1 VIAQDVRYAIRQ
13 LRMSPGFT
21 LAAVLTLALGIGALT
36 TVATWTN
43 AVLFNPWPQVSD
55 ARSLRFIDATVLG
68 NNGYSV
74 HYDQMQFVRKQGR
87 SFSDVAGLGITTLNL
102 NLPGT
107 QPVAVNAGVVSAN
120 YFQLLGVKPESGR
133 FFQGDGND
141 RAYGTNDEIVL
152 SEDLWRDRFGADPN
166 IVGSTIAVNRHVF
179 TVIGIAPSGYAG
191 IYGGLAES
199 AWVPLSSLRDQS
211 PDAPP
216 DPLSHFG
223 LQAVVRLRPGV
234 RDAEAAAE
242 LHTLARTFALQQK
255 NGGYQGWDLNL
266 RDTSHFQ
273 RGFFSVIGEQIPVLF
288 GASGLLMVLVCINI
302 ASLLGQRAARRRREV
317 AIRSALGAAP
327 AQIARQVFV
336 ETGVL
341 AMCGALAGW
350 LASLGMSRALYLL
363 MPDIGMPLVFNLH
376 SDFRILAFVAA
387 VAMAVTL
394 VCGMFPVRQ
403 ALRVSQND
411 ALHEGGVAVAGR
423 SRTRIGQ
430 RILLGLQLGICFVVL
445 VCCGLLTRSALN
457 IFKRD
462 TGFNRSSALTAFL
475 DLSRSGYS
483 EERARIFQATLLE
496 RLRSTPGVV
505 SATLTTHL
513 PMGDWGSGN
522 TRDLSV
528 PGYVPSNGE
537 QMAVV
542 TDWEGS
548 DFFRTMGIP
557 LQQGRDFDTHDNSTA
572 PDVAIVNEDMARR
585 YWPQGNVI
593 GSTVIV
599 EKRARRIVGIV
610 RNYAYHSPENTDP
623 TPVLYLPVAQGPT
636 GYGYVILA
644 LRTLTSPSAMAPQ
657 LRQAVDA
664 LDPSLPLENV
674 RTLEDVTGQQ
684 YQMSRIPAEILGV
697 YAISSVLVAMLG
709 LYAVMAFSV
718 IERHREFALRMALG
732 STRGGIFRLVLHGS
746 ASVAIIGL
754 VTGAAGSIAAVRL
767 LRSMLFG
774 VASFDPVSYC
784 TAATLLLLTVF
795 LSGLVPARRAATIE
809 PMRAL
814 RTE

>member
-1 VIAQDVRYAIRQ
+1 MRLWIRSAI
-13 LRMSPGFT
+13 T
-21 LAAVLTLALGIGALT
+21 
-36 TVATWTN
+36 
-43 AVLFNPWPQVSD
+43 
-55 ARSLRFIDATVLG
+55 
-68 NNGYSV
+68 
-74 HYDQMQFVRKQGR
+74 
-87 SFSDVAGLGITTLNL
+87 
-102 NLPGT
+102 
-107 QPVAVNAGVVSAN
+107 
-120 YFQLLGVKPESGR
+120 
-133 FFQGDGND
+133 
-141 RAYGTNDEIVL
+141 
-152 SEDLWRDRFGADPN
+152 
-166 IVGSTIAVNRHVF
+166 
-179 TVIGIAPSGYAG
+179 
-191 IYGGLAES
+191 
-199 AWVPLSSLRDQS
+199 
-211 PDAPP
+211 
-216 DPLSHFG
+216 G
-223 LQAVVRLRPGV
+223 LQVVVRLRPAV
-234 RDAEAAAE
+234 HDAEAAAE

-255 NGGYQGWDLNL
+255 DEGYQGWDLNL
-266 RDTSHFQ
+266 HDTSHFQ
-273 RGFFSVIGEQIPVLF
+273 RGFFNVIGEQIPVLF

-327 AQIARQVFV
+327 AQIARQVFI

-341 AMCGALAGW
+341 AICGALAGW

-394 VCGMFPVRQ
+394 ACGMLPVRQ

-430 RILLGLQLGICFVVL
+430 RILLGLQLGICFIVL

-457 IFKRD
+457 IFNRD
-462 TGFNRSSALTAFL
+462 TGFNRSSTLTAFL

-483 EERARIFQATLLE
+483 EERARTFQATLLE
-496 RLRSTPGVV
+496 RLRSTPGVA

-528 PGYVPSNGE
+528 PGYVPSKGE

-542 TDWEGS
+542 TDWEGP

-585 YWPQGNVI
+585 YWPKGNVI
-593 GSTVIV
+593 GSSVVV

-623 TPVLYLPVAQGPT
+623 SPVLYLPVAQGPT
-636 GYGYVILA
+636 GHGYVILA
-644 LRTLTSPSAMAPQ
+644 LRTRTSPSAMASL
-657 LRQAVDA
+657 LRQAIDA

-697 YAISSVLVAMLG
+697 YSISSVLVAMLG

-732 STRGGIFRLVLHGS
+732 STRGGIFRLVLNGS
-746 ASVAIIGL
+746 ASVAILGL
-754 VTGAAGSIAAVRL
+754 VTGAAGSIAAVRV

-774 VASFDPVSYC
+774 VDSFDPVSYC
-784 TAATLLLLTVF
+784 AAAILLLLTVF
-795 LSGLVPARRAATIE
+795 LSGLAPARRAATIE
-809 PMRAL
+809 PMQAL
-814 RTE
+814 RAE